1 MKIAYVAPYPPLKT
15 GIADYAYYFKKAM
28 EQKLGVQIDLL
39 NIYQNENIY
48 TIKDFLNLGKDIKS
62 FTGIKV
68 YDLVHFEIGIGQN
81 REFYILHFIKK
92 YYPQIRVVVT
102 IHDPPK
108 VLSAPMR
115 FIGLDNMP
123 RLIRGIRKLGDLT
136 FGRCWENQ
144 IMKKVDRILVLTEEG
159 KRQMQRRLRREIDYL
174 PFLCY
179 SVNSGEKQHKGK
191 VEKILFFG
199 YLGSKK
205 GIDILIK
212 SFARLLH
219 SNPKYKSIKLYICG
233 GLPEGGKQTEF
244 HDYLRT
250 LPIDLGISEN
260 VIFTGRISES
270 EKNFYLGNSD
280 ILVLPYR
287 KDKTFGAS
295 ATLIEG
301 MGYGLPVIV
310 SDVKSFPT
318 EIENGKTGLLFEDG
332 NIEMLAEE
340 LKLLIEDNQLR
351 TQLGEN
357 ARKHIIREH
366 NWEYIADKMGQIY
379 KACLEKEPDENSN

>member
-1 MKIAYVAPYPPLKT
+1 MKILYVAPYPPLRT
-15 GIADYAYYFKKAM
+15 GIADYAYHYKKAM
-28 EQKLGVQIDLL
+28 EQKLGVQMDLL
-39 NIYQNENIY
+39 DLYQSESISMPRQ
-48 TIKDFLNLGKDIKS
+48 FLALSRQIRLFKDIER
-62 FTGIKV
+62 
-68 YDLVHFEIGIGQN
+68 YDLIHFEIGIGQN
-81 REFYILHFIKK
+81 REFYILYFVKK
-92 YYPQIRVVVT
+92 YYPEKRVVAT

-108 VLSAPMR
+108 VLSAPME
-115 FIGLDNMP
+115 FVGLRNMP
-123 RLIRGIRKLGDLT
+123 RPVRGIRKLGDLT

-159 KRQMQRRLRREIDYL
+159 KRQMQRRLRKEIDYL

-179 SVNSGEKQHKGK
+179 GVSNGEKQHKGK

-219 SNPKYKSIKLYICG
+219 SNPKYKRIKLYICG

-244 HDYLRT
+244 HGYLRK

-270 EKNFYLGNSD
+270 EKDSCLGSSD

-318 EIENGKTGLLFEDG
+318 EIDNGKTGLLFEDG
-332 NIEMLAEE
+332 NIEMLAEK

-366 NWEYIADKMGQIY
+366 NWEYIADNMGQIY
-379 KACLEKEPDENSN
+379 KACLEKDPDENSN